1 MSALPVTCL
10 HARQSSFCN
19 YIKEEH
25 PNARTFLHAF
35 GRSFYYCPVKRKNV
49 NGLKHQTLPLMGATR
64 LASGIVQLL
73 FSGVSF
79 LFIFPTRDA
88 SPPLEL
94 AFLQAPN
101 AITKRY
107 HPTRS
112 QNANSN
118 GGDASRVGKIL
129 RLLHTTFC
137 HARATRQNGYTTRT
151 SQLRGSGFAIRATEF
166 PLPHYPHNIP
176 YKHIY
181 TTLLTLQT
189 NADKRADRISLCLH
203 FLTI

>member
-1 MSALPVTCL
+1 MQAHLHIVCTTRHMSARAPKFILQL
-10 HARQSSFCN
+10 HKRGAPKRTHFSARVWALLLLLSGKTQ
-19 YIKEEH
+19 KRE
-25 PNARTFLHAF
+25 RT
-35 GRSFYYCPVKRKNV
+35 
-49 NGLKHQTLPLMGATR
+49 
-64 LASGIVQLL
+64 
-73 FSGVSF
+73 
-79 LFIFPTRDA
+79 
-88 SPPLEL
+88 
-94 AFLQAPN
+94 QAPN